1 MSDYAHPEVLVDT
14 QWIEDHLDD
23 PTVCLIEVD
32 VDPSLYA
39 SGHIPGARGWDWTS
53 QLQDDVRRDI
63 ADREQFEQLASNAG
77 VSRDATVVLY
87 GDNSNWFAAYAF
99 WLFKIYGHEDVRLMD
114 GGRQKWL
121 AEERPLSQEAPE
133 VQPSDYRAPEPN
145 TELRALQSQVRQH
158 MDRQGKLVDV
168 RSPAEFRGEVIAPP
182 GMQETAQR
190 GGHIPGAANITWSSA
205 VADDGTFKPADQL
218 RQLYQEHGLSPQDE
232 VVVYCRIG
240 ERSSHSWFV
249 LKHLLGYENVRN
261 YDGSW
266 TEWGSMIGNPI
277 ELGER
282 AAA

>member
-1 MSDYAHPEVLVDT
+1 MNDYAHPEVLVDT
-14 QWIEDHLDD
+14 QWVEENLDD

-32 VDPSLYA
+32 VDPSLYTG
-39 SGHIPGARGWDWTS
+39 GHIPGARGWDWTS

-121 AEERPLSQEAPE
+121 AEERPISQEAPE
-133 VQPSDYRAPEPN
+133 VQPSDYRASAPN
-145 TELRALQSQVRQH
+145 SELRALQSQVRQH

-190 GGHIPGAANITWSSA
+190 GGHIPGASNISWSSA

-218 RQLYQEHGLSPQDE
+218 RQLYHEHDLSPQDE

-249 LKHLLGYENVRN
+249 LKYLLGYENVRN